1 MTQSPK
7 QGAGTQLDLLKK
19 STDDPLDRRRAVEQ
33 ELQTL
38 EAEHRL
44 RLESHARKDIRDY
57 GKSRSTE
64 DLDSSS
70 K

>member
-7 QGAGTQLDLLKK
+7 QDAGTQLDLLNKVN
-19 STDDPLDRRRAVEQ
+19 DDPNEKRRALEL

-44 RLESHARKDIRDY
+44 RLESDARKDIRDY

>member
-44 RLESHARKDIRDY
+44 RLEADARKAIREH
-57 GKSRSTE
+57 GELRSTE
-64 DLDSSS
+64 GLDSSD